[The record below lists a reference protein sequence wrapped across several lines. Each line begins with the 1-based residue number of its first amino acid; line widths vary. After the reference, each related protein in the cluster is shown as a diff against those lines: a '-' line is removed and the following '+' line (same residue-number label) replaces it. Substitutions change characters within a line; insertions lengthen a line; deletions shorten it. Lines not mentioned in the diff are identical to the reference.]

1 MFFFSGL
8 FGDVEQIS
16 HFDSYHPVGSTG
28 EIIFLGAVVEIGEA
42 IVIASFYLEMADFGA
57 QFYTEAGRYTIIEL
71 VFHIHVM
78 LFGGKVGIVFP
89 RTALCCSAFAAAVS
103 AAPVTTQGTGVGKHG
118 DVTVAVTFDSGKI
131 KDIKIVKQQENPVLA
146 AKVFTDLKQ
155 HVIDTNSVQLDAIS
169 GATFSSKGF
178 LDAVADAAKKAGVT
192 LSKADKKAIKKAVK
206 ALPKESSYDVVVIG
220 AGGAGF
226 SAAIEAKNAGANVV
240 LLEKMPAVGGNSLIS
255 GAEMNAAKNWVQPK
269 LGINDDSPELHAED
283 TYKGGDMKGD
293 MNVIKV
299 MTHNALD
306 AAKWCRDYLGVR
318 FEDDNL
324 FFFGG
329 HSRKR
334 ALIPVG
340 HTGTEFI
347 TKFQAKA
354 DELGIPVITNMKAE
368 ELIKDKSGRVVGVK
382 ATMNGA
388 SYTFNAKGGVVL
400 ATGGFGANPEMV
412 KKYNPKID
420 ERFKTTDAPGTT
432 GEALYMAE
440 RAGAQLVNMGYIQTY
455 PICDP
460 ISGVIELIADA
471 RFDGAIMLNQEGK
484 RFVEEL
490 QRRDVL
496 SEAILKQTGGY
507 CWVLWND
514 KIGSISNTVKEH
526 PTEYEAFTKQG
537 IMATCDDL
545 KCVADFTKIPFDSLK
560 GTVNRVSSMTGKGND
575 KDFNHRSGLV
585 DMTQGKYYVIKAV
598 PSVHHTMGGVRINEK
613 AQALT
618 AEGKAIPGLWAA
630 GEVTGVTHG
639 TNRLGGNAYTDI
651 IVFGRIAGKAAAEA
665 AK

>member
-1 MFFFSGL
+1 MHFSRALIAGL
-8 FGDVEQIS
+8 V
-16 HFDSYHPVGSTG
+16 
-28 EIIFLGAVVEIGEA
+28 
-42 IVIASFYLEMADFGA
+42 
-57 QFYTEAGRYTIIEL
+57 
-71 VFHIHVM
+71 
-78 LFGGKVGIVFP
+78 
-89 RTALCCSAFAAAVS
+89 CSVFAAAVS

-131 KDIKIVKQQENPVLA
+131 KDIKIVRQQENPVLA

-192 LSKADKKAIKKAVK
+192 LSKADKKAIKKVVK
-206 ALPKESSYDVVVIG
+206 TLPKESTYDVVVIG

>member
-1 MFFFSGL
+1 MK
-8 FGDVEQIS
+8 
-16 HFDSYHPVGSTG
+16 STM
-28 EIIFLGAVVEIGEA
+28 IKSAVAMVFA
-42 IVIASFYLEMADFGA
+42 
-57 QFYTEAGRYTIIEL
+57 AG
-71 VFHIHVM
+71 
-78 LFGGKVGIVFP
+78 
-89 RTALCCSAFAAAVS
+89 FAAAS
-103 AAPVTTQGTGVGKHG
+103 MAAPVTAEGTGVGKHG
-118 DVTVAVTFDSGKI
+118 DITVAVTFDAGKI
-131 KDIKIVKQQENPVLA
+131 QDIKIVKNAENPILA
-146 AKVFTDLKQ
+146 KKVFTDLKDQ
-155 HVIDTNSVQLDAIS
+155 VVALSSTDVDLIS
-169 GATFSSKGF
+169 GATFSAKGF
-178 LDAVADAAKKAGVT
+178 IDAVNDAAKKAGVT
-192 LSKADKKAIKKAVK
+192 LAKADKKALKKA
-206 ALPKESSYDVVVIG
+206 ARELPKTSNYDVVVIG

-226 SAAIEAKNAGANVV
+226 SAAITARNAGANVV

-255 GAEMNAAKNWVQPK
+255 GAEMNVAKNWVQPK
-269 LGINDDSPELHAED
+269 LGINDDSPELHAQD
-283 TYKGGDMKGD
+283 TFKGGDGKGD
-293 MNVIKV
+293 MKVINV
-299 MTHNALD
+299 MTHEALD

-347 TKFQAKA
+347 AKFQAKA

-368 ELIKDKSGRVVGVK
+368 ELIKNKDGRVVGVK
-382 ATMNGA
+382 ATMDG
-388 SYTFNAKGGVVL
+388 SEYTFNAKGGVVL

-460 ISGVIELIADA
+460 ISGAIELIADA

-496 SEAILKQTGGY
+496 SEAILNQTGRY

-514 KIGSISNTVKEH
+514 KIGSISNTVKAH
-526 PTEYEAFTKQG
+526 ANEYEAFTKQG
-537 IMATCDDL
+537 IMTTCDDL
-545 KCVADFTKIPFDSLK
+545 KCIADFTKIPFDQLRK
-560 GTVNRVSSMTGKGND
+560 TVKRVSDMAGKGND

-585 DMTQGKYYVIKAV
+585 DMQQGKYYVIKAV
-598 PSVHHTMGGVRINEK
+598 PSTHHTMGGVRINEK
-613 AQALT
+613 AEALT
-618 AEGKAIPGLWAA
+618 AEGKVIPGLWAA

-651 IVFGRIAGKAAAEA
+651 IVFGRIAGEAAAKAA
-665 AK
+665 K

>member
-1 MFFFSGL
+1 MKSTMIKSAVAMVFA
-8 FGDVEQIS
+8 
-16 HFDSYHPVGSTG
+16 VG
-28 EIIFLGAVVEIGEA
+28 F
-42 IVIASFYLEMADFGA
+42 
-57 QFYTEAGRYTIIEL
+57 
-71 VFHIHVM
+71 
-78 LFGGKVGIVFP
+78 
-89 RTALCCSAFAAAVS
+89 AAVS
-103 AAPVTTQGTGVGKHG
+103 MAAPVTAEGTGVGKHG
-118 DVTVAVTFDSGKI
+118 DITVAVTFDAGKI
-131 KDIKIVKQQENPVLA
+131 QDIKIVKNAENPILA
-146 AKVFTDLKQ
+146 KKVFTDLKDQ
-155 HVIDTNSVQLDAIS
+155 VVALSSTDVDLIS
-169 GATFSSKGF
+169 GATFSAKGF
-178 LDAVADAAKKAGVT
+178 IDAVNDAAKKAGVT
-192 LSKADKKAIKKAVK
+192 LAKADKKALKKA
-206 ALPKESSYDVVVIG
+206 ARELPKTSNYDVVVIG

-226 SAAIEAKNAGANVV
+226 SAAITARNAGANVV

-255 GAEMNAAKNWVQPK
+255 GAEMNVAKNWVQPK
-269 LGINDDSPELHAED
+269 LGINDDSPELHAQD
-283 TYKGGDMKGD
+283 TFKGGDGKGD
-293 MNVIKV
+293 MKVINV
-299 MTHNALD
+299 MTHEALD

-347 TKFQAKA
+347 AKFQAKA

-368 ELIKDKSGRVVGVK
+368 ELIKDKDGRVVGVK
-382 ATMNGA
+382 ATMDG
-388 SYTFNAKGGVVL
+388 SEYTFNAKGGVVL

-420 ERFKTTDAPGTT
+420 ERFKTTDAPGST

-440 RAGAQLVNMGYIQTY
+440 RAGAELVNMGYIQTY

-460 ISGVIELIADA
+460 LSGAIELIADA

-496 SEAILKQTGGY
+496 SEAILNQTGRY

-514 KIGSISNTVKEH
+514 KIGSISNTVKAH
-526 PTEYEAFTKQG
+526 ANEYEAFTKQG
-537 IMATCDDL
+537 IMTTCDDL
-545 KCVADFTKIPFDSLK
+545 KCIADFTKIPFDQLRK
-560 GTVNRVSSMTGKGND
+560 TVKRVSDMAGKGND

-585 DMTQGKYYVIKAV
+585 DMQQGKYYVIKAV
-598 PSVHHTMGGVRINEK
+598 PSTHHTMGGVRINEK
-613 AQALT
+613 AEALT
-618 AEGKAIPGLWAA
+618 AEGKVIPGLWAA

-651 IVFGRIAGKAAAEA
+651 IVFGRIAGEAAAKAA
-665 AK
+665 K

>member
-1 MFFFSGL
+1 MKSTM
-8 FGDVEQIS
+8 IKS
-16 HFDSYHPVGSTG
+16 AVGMV
-28 EIIFLGAVVEIGEA
+28 FAVG
-42 IVIASFYLEMADFGA
+42 F
-57 QFYTEAGRYTIIEL
+57 
-71 VFHIHVM
+71 
-78 LFGGKVGIVFP
+78 
-89 RTALCCSAFAAAVS
+89 AAVS
-103 AAPVTTQGTGVGKHG
+103 MAAPVTAEGTGVGKHG
-118 DVTVAVTFDSGKI
+118 DITVAVTFDAGKI
-131 KDIKIVKQQENPVLA
+131 QDIKIVKNAENPILA
-146 AKVFTDLKQ
+146 KKVFTDLKDQ
-155 HVIDTNSVQLDAIS
+155 VVALSSTDVDLIS
-169 GATFSSKGF
+169 GATFSAKGF
-178 LDAVADAAKKAGVT
+178 IDAVNDAAKKAGVT
-192 LSKADKKAIKKAVK
+192 LAKADKKALKKA
-206 ALPKESSYDVVVIG
+206 ARELPKTSNYDVVVIG

-226 SAAIEAKNAGANVV
+226 SAAITARNAGANVV

-255 GAEMNAAKNWVQPK
+255 GAEMNVAKNWVQPK
-269 LGINDDSPELHAED
+269 LGINDDSPELHAQD
-283 TYKGGDMKGD
+283 TFKGGDGKGD
-293 MNVIKV
+293 MKVINV
-299 MTHNALD
+299 MTHEALD

-347 TKFQAKA
+347 AKFQAKA

-368 ELIKDKSGRVVGVK
+368 ELIKNKDGRVVGVK
-382 ATMNGA
+382 ATMDG
-388 SYTFNAKGGVVL
+388 SEYTFNAKGGVVL

-420 ERFKTTDAPGTT
+420 ERFKTTDAPGST

-460 ISGVIELIADA
+460 ISGAIELIADA

-496 SEAILKQTGGY
+496 SEAILNQTGRY

-514 KIGSISNTVKEH
+514 KIGSISNTVKAH
-526 PTEYEAFTKQG
+526 ANEYEAFTKQG
-537 IMATCDDL
+537 IMTTCDDL
-545 KCVADFTKIPFDSLK
+545 KCIADFTKIPFDQLRK
-560 GTVNRVSSMTGKGND
+560 TVKRVSDMAGKGND
-575 KDFNHRSGLV
+575 KDFNHRAGLM
-585 DMTQGKYYVIKAV
+585 DMQQGKYYVIKAV
-598 PSVHHTMGGVRINEK
+598 PSTHHTMGGVRINEK
-613 AQALT
+613 AEALT
-618 AEGKAIPGLWAA
+618 AEGKVIPGLWAA

-651 IVFGRIAGKAAAEA
+651 IVFGRIAGEAAAKAA
-665 AK
+665 K

>member
-1 MFFFSGL
+1 MK
-8 FGDVEQIS
+8 
-16 HFDSYHPVGSTG
+16 STM
-28 EIIFLGAVVEIGEA
+28 IKSAVAMVFA
-42 IVIASFYLEMADFGA
+42 
-57 QFYTEAGRYTIIEL
+57 AG
-71 VFHIHVM
+71 
-78 LFGGKVGIVFP
+78 
-89 RTALCCSAFAAAVS
+89 FAAAS
-103 AAPVTTQGTGVGKHG
+103 MAAPVTAEGTGVGKHG
-118 DVTVAVTFDSGKI
+118 DITVAVTFDAGKI
-131 KDIKIVKQQENPVLA
+131 QDIKIVKNAENPILA
-146 AKVFTDLKQ
+146 KKVFTDLKDQ
-155 HVIDTNSVQLDAIS
+155 VVALSSTDVDLIS
-169 GATFSSKGF
+169 GATFSAKGF
-178 LDAVADAAKKAGVT
+178 IDAVNDAAKKAGVT
-192 LSKADKKAIKKAVK
+192 LAKADKKALKKA
-206 ALPKESSYDVVVIG
+206 ARELPKTSNYDVVVIG

-226 SAAIEAKNAGANVV
+226 SAAITARNAGANVV

-269 LGINDDSPELHAED
+269 LGINDDSPELHAQD
-283 TYKGGDMKGD
+283 TFKGGDGKGD
-293 MNVIKV
+293 MKVINV
-299 MTHNALD
+299 MTHQALD

-347 TKFQAKA
+347 AKFQAKA

-368 ELIKDKSGRVVGVK
+368 ELIKDKDGRVVGVK
-382 ATMNGA
+382 ATMDG
-388 SYTFNAKGGVVL
+388 SEYTFNAKGGVVL

-460 ISGVIELIADA
+460 ISGAIELIADA

-496 SEAILKQTGGY
+496 SEAILNQTGQY

-514 KIGSISNTVKEH
+514 NIGKISNTVKAH
-526 PTEYEAFTKQG
+526 ANEYEAFTKQG
-537 IMATCDDL
+537 IMTTCDDL
-545 KCVADFTKIPFDSLK
+545 KCIADFTKIPFDQLQK
-560 GTVNRVSSMTGKGND
+560 TVKRVSDMAGKGND
-575 KDFNHRSGLV
+575 KDFNHRAGLM
-585 DMTQGKYYVIKAV
+585 DMQQGKYYVIKAV
-598 PSVHHTMGGVRINEK
+598 PSTHHTMGGVRINEK
-613 AQALT
+613 AEALT
-618 AEGKAIPGLWAA
+618 AEGKVIPGLWAA

-651 IVFGRIAGKAAAEA
+651 IVFGRIAGEAAAKAA
-665 AK
+665 K

>member
-1 MFFFSGL
+1 MQFQKTL
-8 FGDVEQIS
+8 I
-16 HFDSYHPVGSTG
+16 T
-28 EIIFLGAVVEIGEA
+28 
-42 IVIASFYLEMADFGA
+42 IAAAFAFGA
-57 QFYTEAGRYTIIEL
+57 ASTTL
-71 VFHIHVM
+71 
-78 LFGGKVGIVFP
+78 
-89 RTALCCSAFAAAVS
+89 FAA
-103 AAPVTTQGTGVGKHG
+103 PITTEGVGVGKHG
-118 DVTVAVTFDSGKI
+118 DIRVAVTFDNGKI
-131 KDIKIVKQQENPVLA
+131 QKIDILKNAENPVLA
-146 AKVFTDLKQ
+146 KKVFTDLKDQ
-155 HVIDTNSVQLDAIS
+155 VAAANSVQVDIVS
-169 GATFSSKGF
+169 GATFTSKGM
-178 LDAVADAAKKAGVT
+178 LDAIEDAAKKAGVT
-192 LSKADKKAIKKAVK
+192 LGKADKKALKAAVK
-206 ALPKESSYDVVVIG
+206 DLPKNASYDVVVIG

-240 LLEKMPAVGGNSLIS
+240 LLEKMPQVGGNSLIS
-255 GAEMNAAKNWVQPK
+255 GAEMNVAKNWVQPK
-269 LGINDDSPELHAED
+269 LGITDDSPELHAKD
-283 TYKGGDMKGD
+283 TYLGGDKKGD
-293 MNVIKV
+293 MNVINV
-299 MTHNALD
+299 MTHNAL
-306 AAKWCRDYLGVR
+306 AGAEWCRDYLGIR
-318 FEDDNL
+318 FEPDNL

-368 ELIKDKSGRVVGVK
+368 ELIKDKSGSVVGVK

-388 SYTFNAKGGVVL
+388 EYTFNAKGGVVL
-400 ATGGFGANPEMV
+400 ATGGFGANPAMV

-432 GEALYMAE
+432 GEALYMAQ
-440 RAGAQLVNMGYIQTY
+440 RAGAELVNMQYIQTY

-490 QRRDVL
+490 GRRDVL
-496 SEAILKQTGGY
+496 SEAILDQTGGY

-514 KIGSISNTVKEH
+514 KIGAVSNTVKEH
-526 PTEYEAFTKQG
+526 PTEYDAFTKQG
-537 IMATCDDL
+537 IMTTCPDL
-545 KCVADFTKIPFDSLK
+545 KCIADFTKIPYDSLK
-560 GTVNRVSSMTGKGND
+560 GTVDRVTSMAGKGND
-575 KDFNHRSGLV
+575 KDFHHRAGLV
-585 DMTQGKYYVIKAV
+585 DMSQGQYYVIKAV

-618 AEGKAIPGLWAA
+618 ADGKVIPGLWAA

>member
-1 MFFFSGL
+1 
-8 FGDVEQIS
+8 
-16 HFDSYHPVGSTG
+16 
-28 EIIFLGAVVEIGEA
+28 
-42 IVIASFYLEMADFGA
+42 
-57 QFYTEAGRYTIIEL
+57 
-71 VFHIHVM
+71 M
-78 LFGGKVGIVFP
+78 LF
-89 RTALCCSAFAAAVS
+89 RQTLLAAAVGLMS
-103 AAPVTTQGTGVGKHG
+103 AAAVAAPVTTQGTGVGKHG
-118 DVTVAVTFDSGKI
+118 DMTVAVTFDNGRI
-131 KDIKIVKQQENPVLA
+131 QAIEIVKEAENPVLA
-146 AKVFTDLKQ
+146 KKVYTDLKAA
-155 HVIDTNSVQLDAIS
+155 VITSNSADLDAIS

-178 LDAVADAAKKAGVT
+178 LDAVKDAAKKAGVT
-192 LSKADKKAIKKAVK
+192 LSKADVKAIKKVVKNIPAV
-206 ALPKESSYDVVVIG
+206 SNYDVVVIG

-255 GAEMNAAKNWVQPK
+255 GAEMNAARNWVQPK
-269 LGINDDSPELHAED
+269 LGILDDSAERHAAD
-283 TYKGGDMKGD
+283 TFKGGDKKGD
-293 MNVIKV
+293 MKVINV
-299 MTHNALD
+299 MTANALD

-347 TKFQAKA
+347 AKFQAKA
-354 DELGIPVITNMKAE
+354 DELGIPVITDMKAE
-368 ELIKDKSGRVVGVK
+368 ELIKDKTGRVVGVK
-382 ATMNGA
+382 ATSHGA
-388 SYTFNAKGGVVL
+388 TYTFNAKGGVVL
-400 ATGGFGANPEMV
+400 ATGGFGANKAMV

-432 GEALYMAE
+432 GEALYMAQ

-460 ISGVIELIADA
+460 ISGVIELIADS

-490 QRRDVL
+490 ERRDVL
-496 SEAILKQTGGY
+496 SEAILKQTGNY

-514 KIGSISNTVKEH
+514 NIGKISNTVKEH

-537 IMATCDDL
+537 IMATCPDL
-545 KCVADFTKIPFDSLK
+545 KCIADFTKMPLK
-560 GTVNRVSSMTGKGND
+560 QLESTVKRVSSMAGKGND
-575 KDFNHRSGLV
+575 KDFHHRGGLM
-585 DMTQGKYYVIKAV
+585 DMSEGQYYVIKAV
-598 PSVHHTMGGVRINEK
+598 PSTHHTMGGVRINEK

-618 AEGKAIPGLWAA
+618 AKGQVIPGLWAA

-651 IVFGRIAGKAAAEA
+651 IVFGRIAGEAAAFEA
-665 AK
+665 AARSAK

>member
-1 MFFFSGL
+1 MK
-8 FGDVEQIS
+8 
-16 HFDSYHPVGSTG
+16 STM
-28 EIIFLGAVVEIGEA
+28 IKSAVAMVFA
-42 IVIASFYLEMADFGA
+42 
-57 QFYTEAGRYTIIEL
+57 AG
-71 VFHIHVM
+71 
-78 LFGGKVGIVFP
+78 
-89 RTALCCSAFAAAVS
+89 FAAAS
-103 AAPVTTQGTGVGKHG
+103 MAAPVTAEGTGVGKHG
-118 DVTVAVTFDSGKI
+118 DITVAVTFDAGKI
-131 KDIKIVKQQENPVLA
+131 QDIKIVKNAENPILA
-146 AKVFTDLKQ
+146 KKVFTDLKDQ
-155 HVIDTNSVQLDAIS
+155 VVALSSTDVDLIS
-169 GATFSSKGF
+169 GATFSAKGF
-178 LDAVADAAKKAGVT
+178 IDAVNDAAKKAGVT
-192 LSKADKKAIKKAVK
+192 LAKADKKALKKAARK
-206 ALPKESSYDVVVIG
+206 LPKTSNYDVVVIG

-226 SAAIEAKNAGANVV
+226 SAAITARNAGANVV

-283 TYKGGDMKGD
+283 TFKGGDGKGD
-293 MNVIKV
+293 MKVINV
-299 MTHNALD
+299 MTHQALD

-347 TKFQAKA
+347 AKFQAKA

-368 ELIKDKSGRVVGVK
+368 ELIKNKDGRVVGVK
-382 ATMNGA
+382 ATMDG
-388 SYTFNAKGGVVL
+388 SEYTFNAKGGVVL

-420 ERFKTTDAPGTT
+420 ERFKTTDAPGST

-440 RAGAQLVNMGYIQTY
+440 RAGAELVNMGYIQTY

-460 ISGVIELIADA
+460 ISGAIELIADA

-496 SEAILKQTGGY
+496 SEAILNQTGRY

-514 KIGSISNTVKEH
+514 KIGSISNTVKAH
-526 PTEYEAFTKQG
+526 ANEYEAFTKQG
-537 IMATCDDL
+537 IMTTCDDL
-545 KCVADFTKIPFDSLK
+545 KCIADFTKIPFDQLRK
-560 GTVNRVSSMTGKGND
+560 TVKRVSDMAGKGND
-575 KDFNHRSGLV
+575 KDFNHRAGLM
-585 DMTQGKYYVIKAV
+585 DMQQGKYYVIKAV
-598 PSVHHTMGGVRINEK
+598 PSTHHTMGGVRINEK
-613 AQALT
+613 AEALT
-618 AEGKAIPGLWAA
+618 AEGKVIPGLWAA

-651 IVFGRIAGKAAAEA
+651 IVFGRIAGEAAAKAA
-665 AK
+665 K

>member
-1 MFFFSGL
+1 MHFSRALIAGL
-8 FGDVEQIS
+8 V
-16 HFDSYHPVGSTG
+16 
-28 EIIFLGAVVEIGEA
+28 
-42 IVIASFYLEMADFGA
+42 
-57 QFYTEAGRYTIIEL
+57 
-71 VFHIHVM
+71 
-78 LFGGKVGIVFP
+78 
-89 RTALCCSAFAAAVS
+89 CSVFAAAVS

-545 KCVADFTKIPFDSLK
+545 KCVANFTKIPFDSLK

>member
-1 MFFFSGL
+1 MRKFFFCIVGPSEWDGSAIHK
-8 FGDVEQIS
+8 GVEQIMMKK
-16 HFDSYHPVGSTG
+16 TL
-28 EIIFLGAVVEIGEA
+28 I
-42 IVIASFYLEMADFGA
+42 
-57 QFYTEAGRYTIIEL
+57 
-71 VFHIHVM
+71 
-78 LFGGKVGIVFP
+78 
-89 RTALCCSAFAAAVS
+89 TALIATVFAGGAMAAAVT
-103 AAPVTTQGTGVGKHG
+103 AEGTGVGKHG
-118 DVTVAVTFDSGKI
+118 DVTVAVTFDGGKI
-131 KDIKIVKQQENPVLA
+131 TDIKVVKEQENKVLA
-146 AKVFTDLKQ
+146 RGVYTDLKDQ
-155 HVIDTNSVQLDAIS
+155 VIATNSADLDVIS

-178 LDAVADAAKKAGVT
+178 LDAVKDAAKKAGVT
-192 LSKADKKAIKKAVK
+192 LSKADKKAIKKVAK
-206 ALPKESSYDVVVIG
+206 DLPKNSSYDVVVVG

-293 MNVIKV
+293 MKVINV

-306 AAKWCRDYLGVR
+306 AALWCRDYLGVR

-329 HSRKR
+329 HRRKR

-354 DELGIPVITNMKAE
+354 DELGIPVITNMKMTD
-368 ELIKDKSGRVVGVK
+368 LILDKDGRVSGVK

-388 SYTFNAKGGVVL
+388 EYTFNAKGGVVL
-400 ATGGFGANPEMV
+400 ATGGFGANKEMV

-420 ERFKTTDAPGTT
+420 ERFMTTDAPGTT
-432 GEALYMAE
+432 GEALYIAE
-440 RAGAQLVNMGYIQTY
+440 KAGAELVNMGYIQTY

-460 ISGVIELIADA
+460 ISGVIELIADS

-490 QRRDVL
+490 DRRDVL

-514 KIGSISNTVKEH
+514 NIGKISNTVGTH
-526 PTEYEAFTKQG
+526 TTEYDAFTKQG

-545 KCVADFTKIPFDSLK
+545 KCIADFTKIPFDQLK
-560 GTVNRVSSMTGKGND
+560 KTVDRVTSMAGKGND
-575 KDFNHRSGLV
+575 KDFHHRGGLM
-585 DMTQGKYYVIKAV
+585 DMSQGKYYVIKAV
-598 PSVHHTMGGVRINEK
+598 PSTHHTMGGIRINEK

-618 AEGKAIPGLWAA
+618 KEGKVIPGLWAA

>member
-1 MFFFSGL
+1 MQFSRALIAGL
-8 FGDVEQIS
+8 V
-16 HFDSYHPVGSTG
+16 
-28 EIIFLGAVVEIGEA
+28 
-42 IVIASFYLEMADFGA
+42 
-57 QFYTEAGRYTIIEL
+57 
-71 VFHIHVM
+71 
-78 LFGGKVGIVFP
+78 
-89 RTALCCSAFAAAVS
+89 CSAFAAAVS

-293 MNVIKV
+293 MNVINV

>member
-1 MFFFSGL
+1 MKSTMIKSAVAMVFA
-8 FGDVEQIS
+8 
-16 HFDSYHPVGSTG
+16 VG
-28 EIIFLGAVVEIGEA
+28 
-42 IVIASFYLEMADFGA
+42 
-57 QFYTEAGRYTIIEL
+57 
-71 VFHIHVM
+71 
-78 LFGGKVGIVFP
+78 
-89 RTALCCSAFAAAVS
+89 FAAAS
-103 AAPVTTQGTGVGKHG
+103 MAAPVTAEGTGVGKHG
-118 DVTVAVTFDSGKI
+118 DITVAVTFDAGKI
-131 KDIKIVKQQENPVLA
+131 QDIKIVKNAENPILA
-146 AKVFTDLKQ
+146 KKVFTDLKDQ
-155 HVIDTNSVQLDAIS
+155 VVALSSTDVDLIS
-169 GATFSSKGF
+169 GATFSAKGF
-178 LDAVADAAKKAGVT
+178 IDAVNDAAKKAGVT
-192 LSKADKKAIKKAVK
+192 LAKADKKALKKA
-206 ALPKESSYDVVVIG
+206 ARELPKTSNYDVVVIG

-226 SAAIEAKNAGANVV
+226 SAAITAKNAGANVV

-255 GAEMNAAKNWVQPK
+255 GAEMNVAKNWVQPK
-269 LGINDDSPELHAED
+269 LGINDDSPELHAQD
-283 TYKGGDMKGD
+283 TFKGGDGKGD
-293 MNVIKV
+293 MKVINV
-299 MTHNALD
+299 MTHQALD

-347 TKFQAKA
+347 AKFQAKA

-368 ELIKDKSGRVVGVK
+368 ELIKDKDGRVVGVK
-382 ATMNGA
+382 ATMDG
-388 SYTFNAKGGVVL
+388 SEYTFNAKGGVVL

-460 ISGVIELIADA
+460 ISGAIELIADA

-496 SEAILKQTGGY
+496 SEAILNQTGRY

-514 KIGSISNTVKEH
+514 KIGSISNTVKAH
-526 PTEYEAFTKQG
+526 ANEYEAFTKQG
-537 IMATCDDL
+537 IMTTCDDL
-545 KCVADFTKIPFDSLK
+545 KCIADFTKIPFDQLQK
-560 GTVNRVSSMTGKGND
+560 TVKRVSDMAGKGND
-575 KDFNHRSGLV
+575 KDFNHRAGLM
-585 DMTQGKYYVIKAV
+585 DMQQGKYYVIKAV
-598 PSVHHTMGGVRINEK
+598 PSTHHTMGGVRINEK
-613 AQALT
+613 AEALT
-618 AEGKAIPGLWAA
+618 AEGKVIPGLWAA

-651 IVFGRIAGKAAAEA
+651 IVFGRIAGEAAAKAA
-665 AK
+665 K

>member
-1 MFFFSGL
+1 MRKSVL
-8 FGDVEQIS
+8 A
-16 HFDSYHPVGSTG
+16 
-28 EIIFLGAVVEIGEA
+28 AVLSA
-42 IVIASFYLEMADFGA
+42 
-57 QFYTEAGRYTIIEL
+57 
-71 VFHIHVM
+71 
-78 LFGGKVGIVFP
+78 
-89 RTALCCSAFAAAVS
+89 ALCTTVM
-103 AAPVTTQGTGVGKHG
+103 AAPITTEGTGVGKHG
-118 DVTVAVTFDSGKI
+118 DMTVAVTFDNGKI
-131 KDIKIVKQQENPVLA
+131 QDIKVLKQKENPMLA
-146 AKVFTDLKQ
+146 KKVFTELKDNI
-155 HVIDTNSVQLDAIS
+155 VATNSIELDSIS
-169 GATFSSKGF
+169 GATFSSKGLF
-178 LDAVADAAKKAGVT
+178 EAVADAAKKAGVK
-192 LSKADKKAIKKAVK
+192 LGKADKKAIKKVERH
-206 ALPKESSYDVVVIG
+206 LPATSTYDVVVIG

-226 SAAIEAKNAGANVV
+226 SAAIEAKNAGASVV

-255 GAEMNAAKNWVQPK
+255 GGEMNVARNWVQPK
-269 LGINDDSPELHAED
+269 LGITDDSAELHAKD
-283 TYKGGDMKGD
+283 TFKGGDGKGD
-293 MNVIKV
+293 MKVIEV
-299 MTHNALD
+299 MTGNALD
-306 AAKWCRDYLGVR
+306 AAKWCRDEIGVN
-318 FEDDNL
+318 FLDDNL

-347 TKFQAKA
+347 TKFSAKA
-354 DELGIPVITNMKAE
+354 DELGIPVITGMKAE
-368 ELIKDKSGRVVGVK
+368 ELISDKSGRIVGVK
-382 ATMNGA
+382 ATMDGK

-400 ATGGFGANPEMV
+400 ATGGFGANAQMV

-420 ERFKTTDAPGTT
+420 ERYKTTDAPGTT
-432 GEALYMAE
+432 GEALYMAQK
-440 RAGAQLVNMGYIQTY
+440 AGAELVNMGYIQTY

-471 RFDGAIMLNQEGK
+471 RFDGAIMLNQKGD

-496 SEAILKQTGGY
+496 SNAILNQPGSY

-514 KIGSISNTVKEH
+514 KIGNISKTVQAH
-526 PTEYEAFTKQG
+526 PNEYEAFTKQG

-545 KCVADFTKIPFDSLK
+545 KCIADFTKMPIAELEK
-560 GTVNRVSSMTGKGND
+560 TVKRVSDMAGKGND

-598 PSVHHTMGGVRINEK
+598 PSTHHTMGGVRINTK
-613 AQALT
+613 AQAMT
-618 AEGKAIPGLWAA
+618 ADGKVIPGLWAA

>member
-1 MFFFSGL
+1 MK
-8 FGDVEQIS
+8 
-16 HFDSYHPVGSTG
+16 STM
-28 EIIFLGAVVEIGEA
+28 IKSAVAMVFA
-42 IVIASFYLEMADFGA
+42 
-57 QFYTEAGRYTIIEL
+57 AG
-71 VFHIHVM
+71 
-78 LFGGKVGIVFP
+78 
-89 RTALCCSAFAAAVS
+89 FAAAS
-103 AAPVTTQGTGVGKHG
+103 MAAPVTAEGTGVGKHG
-118 DVTVAVTFDSGKI
+118 DITVAVTFDAGKI
-131 KDIKIVKQQENPVLA
+131 QDIKIVKNAENPILA
-146 AKVFTDLKQ
+146 KKVFTDLKDQ
-155 HVIDTNSVQLDAIS
+155 VVALSSTDVDLIS
-169 GATFSSKGF
+169 GATFSAKGF
-178 LDAVADAAKKAGVT
+178 IDAVNDAAKKAGVT
-192 LSKADKKAIKKAVK
+192 LAKADKKALKKA
-206 ALPKESSYDVVVIG
+206 ARELPKTSNYDVVVIG

-226 SAAIEAKNAGANVV
+226 SAAITAKNAGANVV

-255 GAEMNAAKNWVQPK
+255 GAEMNVAKNWVQPK
-269 LGINDDSPELHAED
+269 LGINDDSPELHAQD
-283 TYKGGDMKGD
+283 TFKGGDGKGD
-293 MNVIKV
+293 MKVINV
-299 MTHNALD
+299 MTHEALD

-347 TKFQAKA
+347 AKFQAKA

-368 ELIKDKSGRVVGVK
+368 ELIKNKDGRVVGVK
-382 ATMNGA
+382 ATMDG
-388 SYTFNAKGGVVL
+388 SEYTFNAKGGVVL

-420 ERFKTTDAPGTT
+420 ERFKTTDAPGST

-440 RAGAQLVNMGYIQTY
+440 RAGAELVNMGYIQTY

-460 ISGVIELIADA
+460 LSGAIELIADA

-496 SEAILKQTGGY
+496 SEAILNQTGQY

-514 KIGSISNTVKEH
+514 NIGKISNTVKAH
-526 PTEYEAFTKQG
+526 ANEYEAFTKQG
-537 IMATCDDL
+537 IMTTCDDL
-545 KCVADFTKIPFDSLK
+545 KCIADFTKIPFDQLRK
-560 GTVNRVSSMTGKGND
+560 TVKRVSDMAGKGND
-575 KDFNHRSGLV
+575 KDFNHRAGLM
-585 DMTQGKYYVIKAV
+585 DMQQGKYYVIKAV
-598 PSVHHTMGGVRINEK
+598 PSTHHTMGGVRINEK
-613 AQALT
+613 AEALT
-618 AEGKAIPGLWAA
+618 AEGKVIPGLWAA

-651 IVFGRIAGKAAAEA
+651 IVFGRIAGEAAAKAA
-665 AK
+665 K

>member
-1 MFFFSGL
+1 MK
-8 FGDVEQIS
+8 
-16 HFDSYHPVGSTG
+16 STM
-28 EIIFLGAVVEIGEA
+28 IKSAVAMVFA
-42 IVIASFYLEMADFGA
+42 
-57 QFYTEAGRYTIIEL
+57 AG
-71 VFHIHVM
+71 
-78 LFGGKVGIVFP
+78 
-89 RTALCCSAFAAAVS
+89 FAAAS
-103 AAPVTTQGTGVGKHG
+103 MAAPVTAQGTGVGKHG
-118 DVTVAVTFDSGKI
+118 DITVAVTFDAGKI
-131 KDIKIVKQQENPVLA
+131 QDIKIVKNAENPILA
-146 AKVFTDLKQ
+146 KKVFTDLKDQ
-155 HVIDTNSVQLDAIS
+155 VVALSSTDVDLVS
-169 GATFSSKGF
+169 GATFSAKGF
-178 LDAVADAAKKAGVT
+178 IDAVNDAAKKAGVT
-192 LSKADKKAIKKAVK
+192 LAKADKKALKKA
-206 ALPKESSYDVVVIG
+206 ARELPKTSNYDVVVIG

-226 SAAIEAKNAGANVV
+226 SAAITARNAGANVV

-255 GAEMNAAKNWVQPK
+255 GAEMNVARNWVQPK
-269 LGINDDSPELHAED
+269 LGINDDSPELHAQD
-283 TYKGGDMKGD
+283 TFKGGDGKGD
-293 MNVIKV
+293 MKVINV
-299 MTHNALD
+299 MTHEALD

-347 TKFQAKA
+347 AKFQAKA

-368 ELIKDKSGRVVGVK
+368 ELIKNKDGRVVGVK
-382 ATMNGA
+382 ATMDG
-388 SYTFNAKGGVVL
+388 SEYTFNAKGGVVL

-420 ERFKTTDAPGTT
+420 ERFKTTDAPGST

-460 ISGVIELIADA
+460 ISGAIELIADA

-496 SEAILKQTGGY
+496 SEAILNQTGRY

-514 KIGSISNTVKEH
+514 KIGSISNTVKAH
-526 PTEYEAFTKQG
+526 ANEYEAFTKQG
-537 IMATCDDL
+537 VMATCDDL
-545 KCVADFTKIPFDSLK
+545 KCIADFTKIPFDQLQK
-560 GTVNRVSSMTGKGND
+560 TVKRVSDMAGKGND
-575 KDFNHRSGLV
+575 KDFNHRAGLM
-585 DMTQGKYYVIKAV
+585 DMQQGKYYVIKAV
-598 PSVHHTMGGVRINEK
+598 PSTHHTMGGVRINEK
-613 AQALT
+613 AEALT

-651 IVFGRIAGKAAAEA
+651 IVFGRIAGEAAAKAA
-665 AK
+665 K

>member
-1 MFFFSGL
+1 
-8 FGDVEQIS
+8 
-16 HFDSYHPVGSTG
+16 
-28 EIIFLGAVVEIGEA
+28 
-42 IVIASFYLEMADFGA
+42 
-57 QFYTEAGRYTIIEL
+57 
-71 VFHIHVM
+71 M
-78 LFGGKVGIVFP
+78 LF
-89 RTALCCSAFAAAVS
+89 RQTLLAAAVGLMS
-103 AAPVTTQGTGVGKHG
+103 AAAVAAPVTTQGTGVGKHG
-118 DVTVAVTFDSGKI
+118 DMTVAVTFDNGRI
-131 KDIKIVKQQENPVLA
+131 QAIEIVKEAENPVLA
-146 AKVFTDLKQ
+146 KKVCTDLKAA
-155 HVIDTNSVQLDAIS
+155 VIASNSADLDAIS

-178 LDAVADAAKKAGVT
+178 LDAVKDAAKKAGVT
-192 LSKADKKAIKKAVK
+192 LSKADAKAIKKVVKNIPAV
-206 ALPKESSYDVVVIG
+206 SNYDVVVIG

-255 GAEMNAAKNWVQPK
+255 GAEMNAARNWVQPK
-269 LGINDDSPELHAED
+269 LGILDDSAERHAAD
-283 TYKGGDMKGD
+283 TFKGGDKKGD
-293 MNVIKV
+293 MKVINV
-299 MTHNALD
+299 MTANALD

-347 TKFQAKA
+347 AKFQAKA
-354 DELGIPVITNMKAE
+354 DELGIPVITDMKAE
-368 ELIKDKSGRVVGVK
+368 ELIKDKTGRVVGVK
-382 ATMNGA
+382 ATSHGA
-388 SYTFNAKGGVVL
+388 TYTFNAKGGVVL
-400 ATGGFGANPEMV
+400 ATGGFGANKAMV

-432 GEALYMAE
+432 GEALYMAK

-460 ISGVIELIADA
+460 ISGVIELIADS

-490 QRRDVL
+490 ERRDVL
-496 SEAILKQTGGY
+496 SEAILKQTGNY

-514 KIGSISNTVKEH
+514 NIGKISNTVKEH

-537 IMATCDDL
+537 IMATCPDL
-545 KCVADFTKIPFDSLK
+545 KCIADFTKMPLK
-560 GTVNRVSSMTGKGND
+560 QLESTVKRVSSMAGKGND
-575 KDFNHRSGLV
+575 KDFHHRGGLM
-585 DMTQGKYYVIKAV
+585 DMSEGQYYVIKAV
-598 PSVHHTMGGVRINEK
+598 PSTHHTMGGVRINEK

-618 AEGKAIPGLWAA
+618 AKGQVIPGLWAA

-651 IVFGRIAGKAAAEA
+651 IVFGRIAGEAAAFEA
-665 AK
+665 AARSAK

>member
-1 MFFFSGL
+1 MKSTMIKSVVAMVFA
-8 FGDVEQIS
+8 
-16 HFDSYHPVGSTG
+16 VG
-28 EIIFLGAVVEIGEA
+28 
-42 IVIASFYLEMADFGA
+42 
-57 QFYTEAGRYTIIEL
+57 
-71 VFHIHVM
+71 
-78 LFGGKVGIVFP
+78 
-89 RTALCCSAFAAAVS
+89 FAAAS
-103 AAPVTTQGTGVGKHG
+103 MAAPVTAEGTGVGKHG
-118 DVTVAVTFDSGKI
+118 DITVAVTFDAGKI
-131 KDIKIVKQQENPVLA
+131 QDIKIVKNAENPILA
-146 AKVFTDLKQ
+146 KKVFTDLKDQ
-155 HVIDTNSVQLDAIS
+155 VVALSSTDVDLIS
-169 GATFSSKGF
+169 GATFSAKGF
-178 LDAVADAAKKAGVT
+178 IDAVNDAAKKAGVT
-192 LSKADKKAIKKAVK
+192 LAKTDKKALKKA
-206 ALPKESSYDVVVIG
+206 ARELPKTSNYDVVVIG

-226 SAAIEAKNAGANVV
+226 SAAITARNAGANVV

-255 GAEMNAAKNWVQPK
+255 GAEMNVAKNWVQPK
-269 LGINDDSPELHAED
+269 LGINDDSPELHAQD
-283 TYKGGDMKGD
+283 TFKGGDGKGD
-293 MNVIKV
+293 MKVINV
-299 MTHNALD
+299 MTHQALD

-347 TKFQAKA
+347 AKFQAKA

-368 ELIKDKSGRVVGVK
+368 ELIKNKDGRVVGVK
-382 ATMNGA
+382 ATMDG
-388 SYTFNAKGGVVL
+388 SEYTFNAKGGVVL

-420 ERFKTTDAPGTT
+420 ERFKTTDAPGST

-440 RAGAQLVNMGYIQTY
+440 RAGAELVNMGYIQTY

-460 ISGVIELIADA
+460 LSGAIELIADA

-496 SEAILKQTGGY
+496 SEAILNQTGQY

-514 KIGSISNTVKEH
+514 NIGKISNTVKAH
-526 PTEYEAFTKQG
+526 ANEYEAFTKQG
-537 IMATCDDL
+537 IMTTCDDL
-545 KCVADFTKIPFDSLK
+545 KCIADFTKIPFDQLQK
-560 GTVNRVSSMTGKGND
+560 TVKRVSDMAGKGND
-575 KDFNHRSGLV
+575 KDFNHRAGLM
-585 DMTQGKYYVIKAV
+585 DMQQGKYYVIKAV
-598 PSVHHTMGGVRINEK
+598 PSTHHTMGGVRINEK
-613 AQALT
+613 AEALT
-618 AEGKAIPGLWAA
+618 AEGKVIPGLWAA

-651 IVFGRIAGKAAAEA
+651 IVFGRIAGEAAAKAA
-665 AK
+665 K

>member
-1 MFFFSGL
+1 MK
-8 FGDVEQIS
+8 
-16 HFDSYHPVGSTG
+16 STM
-28 EIIFLGAVVEIGEA
+28 IKSAVAMVFA
-42 IVIASFYLEMADFGA
+42 
-57 QFYTEAGRYTIIEL
+57 AG
-71 VFHIHVM
+71 
-78 LFGGKVGIVFP
+78 
-89 RTALCCSAFAAAVS
+89 FAAAS
-103 AAPVTTQGTGVGKHG
+103 MAAPVTAEGTGVGKHG
-118 DVTVAVTFDSGKI
+118 DITVAVTFDAGKI
-131 KDIKIVKQQENPVLA
+131 QDIKIVKNAENPILA
-146 AKVFTDLKQ
+146 KKVFTDLKDQ
-155 HVIDTNSVQLDAIS
+155 VVALSSTDVDLVS
-169 GATFSSKGF
+169 GATFSAKGF
-178 LDAVADAAKKAGVT
+178 IDAVNDAAKKAGVT
-192 LSKADKKAIKKAVK
+192 LAKADKKALKKA
-206 ALPKESSYDVVVIG
+206 ARELPKTSNYDVVVIG

-226 SAAIEAKNAGANVV
+226 SAAITARNAGANVV

-283 TYKGGDMKGD
+283 TFKGGDGKGD
-293 MNVIKV
+293 MKVINV
-299 MTHNALD
+299 MTHQALD

-347 TKFQAKA
+347 AKFQAKA

-368 ELIKDKSGRVVGVK
+368 ELIKDKDGRVVGVK
-382 ATMNGA
+382 ATMDG
-388 SYTFNAKGGVVL
+388 SEYTFNAKGGVVL

-460 ISGVIELIADA
+460 ISGAIELIADA

-496 SEAILKQTGGY
+496 SEAILNQTGRY

-514 KIGSISNTVKEH
+514 KIGSISNTVKAH
-526 PTEYEAFTKQG
+526 ANEYEAFTKQG
-537 IMATCDDL
+537 IMTTCDDL
-545 KCVADFTKIPFDSLK
+545 KCIADFTKIPFDQLRK
-560 GTVNRVSSMTGKGND
+560 TVKRVSDMAGKGND
-575 KDFNHRSGLV
+575 KDFNHRAGLM
-585 DMTQGKYYVIKAV
+585 DMQQGKYYVIKAV
-598 PSVHHTMGGVRINEK
+598 PSTHHTMGGVRINEK
-613 AQALT
+613 AEALT
-618 AEGKAIPGLWAA
+618 AEGKVIPGLWAA

-651 IVFGRIAGKAAAEA
+651 IVFGRIAGEAAAKAA
-665 AK
+665 K

>member
-1 MFFFSGL
+1 MHFSRALIAGL
-8 FGDVEQIS
+8 V
-16 HFDSYHPVGSTG
+16 
-28 EIIFLGAVVEIGEA
+28 
-42 IVIASFYLEMADFGA
+42 
-57 QFYTEAGRYTIIEL
+57 
-71 VFHIHVM
+71 
-78 LFGGKVGIVFP
+78 
-89 RTALCCSAFAAAVS
+89 CSAFAAAVS

-651 IVFGRIAGKAAAEA
+651 IVFGRTAGKAAAEA

>member
-1 MFFFSGL
+1 MK
-8 FGDVEQIS
+8 
-16 HFDSYHPVGSTG
+16 STM
-28 EIIFLGAVVEIGEA
+28 IKSAVAMVFA
-42 IVIASFYLEMADFGA
+42 
-57 QFYTEAGRYTIIEL
+57 AG
-71 VFHIHVM
+71 
-78 LFGGKVGIVFP
+78 
-89 RTALCCSAFAAAVS
+89 FAAAS
-103 AAPVTTQGTGVGKHG
+103 MAAPVTAEGTGVGKHG
-118 DVTVAVTFDSGKI
+118 DITVAVTFDAGKI
-131 KDIKIVKQQENPVLA
+131 QDIKIVKNAENPILA
-146 AKVFTDLKQ
+146 KKVFTDLKDQ
-155 HVIDTNSVQLDAIS
+155 VVAFSSTDVDLVS
-169 GATFSSKGF
+169 GATFSAKGF
-178 LDAVADAAKKAGVT
+178 IDAVNDAAKKAGVT
-192 LSKADKKAIKKAVK
+192 LAKADKKALKKA
-206 ALPKESSYDVVVIG
+206 ARELPKTSNYDVVVIG

-226 SAAIEAKNAGANVV
+226 SAAITARNAGANVV

-255 GAEMNAAKNWVQPK
+255 GAEMNVARNWVQPK
-269 LGINDDSPELHAED
+269 LGINDDSPELHAQD
-283 TYKGGDMKGD
+283 TFKGGDGKGD
-293 MNVIKV
+293 MKVINV
-299 MTHNALD
+299 MTHEALD

-347 TKFQAKA
+347 AKFQAKA

-368 ELIKDKSGRVVGVK
+368 ELIKNKDGRVVGVK
-382 ATMNGA
+382 ATMDG
-388 SYTFNAKGGVVL
+388 SEYTFNAKGGVVL

-420 ERFKTTDAPGTT
+420 ERFKTTDAPGST

-440 RAGAQLVNMGYIQTY
+440 RAGAELVNMGYIQTY

-460 ISGVIELIADA
+460 LSGAIELIADA

-496 SEAILKQTGGY
+496 SEAILNQTGQY

-514 KIGSISNTVKEH
+514 NIGKISNTVKAH
-526 PTEYEAFTKQG
+526 ANEYEAFTKQG
-537 IMATCDDL
+537 IMTTCDDL
-545 KCVADFTKIPFDSLK
+545 KCIADFTKIPFDQLQK
-560 GTVNRVSSMTGKGND
+560 TVKRVSDMAGKGND
-575 KDFNHRSGLV
+575 KDFNHRAGLM
-585 DMTQGKYYVIKAV
+585 DMQQGKYYVIKAV
-598 PSVHHTMGGVRINEK
+598 PSTHHTMGGVRINEK
-613 AQALT
+613 AEALT
-618 AEGKAIPGLWAA
+618 AEGKVIPGLWAA

-651 IVFGRIAGKAAAEA
+651 IVFGRIAGEAAAKAA
-665 AK
+665 K

>member
-1 MFFFSGL
+1 MKSTMIKSAVAMVFA
-8 FGDVEQIS
+8 
-16 HFDSYHPVGSTG
+16 VG
-28 EIIFLGAVVEIGEA
+28 
-42 IVIASFYLEMADFGA
+42 
-57 QFYTEAGRYTIIEL
+57 
-71 VFHIHVM
+71 
-78 LFGGKVGIVFP
+78 
-89 RTALCCSAFAAAVS
+89 FAAAS
-103 AAPVTTQGTGVGKHG
+103 MAAPVTAEGTGVGKHG
-118 DVTVAVTFDSGKI
+118 DITVAVTFDAGKI
-131 KDIKIVKQQENPVLA
+131 QDIKIVKNAENPILA
-146 AKVFTDLKQ
+146 KKVFTDLKDQ
-155 HVIDTNSVQLDAIS
+155 VVALSSTDVDLIS
-169 GATFSSKGF
+169 GATFSAKGF
-178 LDAVADAAKKAGVT
+178 IDAVNDAAKKAGVT
-192 LSKADKKAIKKAVK
+192 LAKADKKALKKAARK
-206 ALPKESSYDVVVIG
+206 LPKTSNYDVVVIG

-226 SAAIEAKNAGANVV
+226 SAAITARNAGANVV

-255 GAEMNAAKNWVQPK
+255 GAEMNVAKNWVQPK

-283 TYKGGDMKGD
+283 TFKGGDGKGD
-293 MNVIKV
+293 MKVINV
-299 MTHNALD
+299 MTHEALD

-347 TKFQAKA
+347 AKFQAKA

-368 ELIKDKSGRVVGVK
+368 ELIKDKDGRVVGVK
-382 ATMNGA
+382 ATMDG
-388 SYTFNAKGGVVL
+388 SEYTFNAKGGVVL

-440 RAGAQLVNMGYIQTY
+440 RAGAELVNMGYIQTY

-460 ISGVIELIADA
+460 ISGAIELIADA

-496 SEAILKQTGGY
+496 SEAILNQTGRY

-514 KIGSISNTVKEH
+514 NIGKISNTVKAH
-526 PTEYEAFTKQG
+526 ANEYEAFTKQG
-537 IMATCDDL
+537 IMTTCDDL
-545 KCVADFTKIPFDSLK
+545 KCIADFTKIPFDQLQK
-560 GTVNRVSSMTGKGND
+560 TVKRVSDMAGKGND

-585 DMTQGKYYVIKAV
+585 DMQQGKYYVIKAV
-598 PSVHHTMGGVRINEK
+598 PSTHHTMGGVRINEK
-613 AQALT
+613 AEALT
-618 AEGKAIPGLWAA
+618 AEGKVIPGLWAA

-651 IVFGRIAGKAAAEA
+651 IVFGRIAGEAAAKAA
-665 AK
+665 K

>member
-1 MFFFSGL
+1 MHFSRALIAGL
-8 FGDVEQIS
+8 V
-16 HFDSYHPVGSTG
+16 
-28 EIIFLGAVVEIGEA
+28 
-42 IVIASFYLEMADFGA
+42 
-57 QFYTEAGRYTIIEL
+57 
-71 VFHIHVM
+71 
-78 LFGGKVGIVFP
+78 
-89 RTALCCSAFAAAVS
+89 CSAFAAAVS

-192 LSKADKKAIKKAVK
+192 LSKADKKAIKKVVK
-206 ALPKESSYDVVVIG
+206 TLPKESSYDVVVIG

-354 DELGIPVITNMKAE
+354 DELGIPIITNMKAE

>member
-1 MFFFSGL
+1 MKSTMIKSAVAMVFA
-8 FGDVEQIS
+8 
-16 HFDSYHPVGSTG
+16 VG
-28 EIIFLGAVVEIGEA
+28 
-42 IVIASFYLEMADFGA
+42 
-57 QFYTEAGRYTIIEL
+57 
-71 VFHIHVM
+71 
-78 LFGGKVGIVFP
+78 
-89 RTALCCSAFAAAVS
+89 FAAAS
-103 AAPVTTQGTGVGKHG
+103 MAAPVTAEGTGVGKHG
-118 DVTVAVTFDSGKI
+118 DITVAVTFDAGKI
-131 KDIKIVKQQENPVLA
+131 QDIKIVKNAENPILA
-146 AKVFTDLKQ
+146 KKVFTDLKDQ
-155 HVIDTNSVQLDAIS
+155 VVALSSTDVDLVS
-169 GATFSSKGF
+169 GATFSAKGF
-178 LDAVADAAKKAGVT
+178 IDAVNDAAKKAGVT
-192 LSKADKKAIKKAVK
+192 LAKADKKALKKA
-206 ALPKESSYDVVVIG
+206 ARELPKTSNYDVVVIG

-226 SAAIEAKNAGANVV
+226 SAAITAKNAGANVV

-255 GAEMNAAKNWVQPK
+255 GAEMNVARNWVQPK
-269 LGINDDSPELHAED
+269 LGINDDSPELHAQD
-283 TYKGGDMKGD
+283 TFKGGDGKGD
-293 MNVIKV
+293 MKVINV
-299 MTHNALD
+299 MTHEALD

-347 TKFQAKA
+347 AKFQAKA

-368 ELIKDKSGRVVGVK
+368 ELIKDKDGRVVGVK
-382 ATMNGA
+382 ATMDG
-388 SYTFNAKGGVVL
+388 SEYTFNAKGGVVL

-420 ERFKTTDAPGTT
+420 ERFKTTDAPGST

-440 RAGAQLVNMGYIQTY
+440 RAGAELVNMGYIQTY

-460 ISGVIELIADA
+460 LSGAIELIADA

-496 SEAILKQTGGY
+496 SEAILNQTGRY

-514 KIGSISNTVKEH
+514 KIGSISNTVKAH
-526 PTEYEAFTKQG
+526 ANEYEAFTKQG
-537 IMATCDDL
+537 IMTTCDDL
-545 KCVADFTKIPFDSLK
+545 KCIADFTKIPFDQLQK
-560 GTVNRVSSMTGKGND
+560 TVKRVSDMAGKGND
-575 KDFNHRSGLV
+575 KDFNHRAGLM
-585 DMTQGKYYVIKAV
+585 DMQQGKYYVIKAV
-598 PSVHHTMGGVRINEK
+598 PSTHHTMGGVRINEK
-613 AQALT
+613 AEALT
-618 AEGKAIPGLWAA
+618 AEGKVIPGLWAA

-651 IVFGRIAGKAAAEA
+651 IVFGRIAGAEA

>member
-1 MFFFSGL
+1 MK
-8 FGDVEQIS
+8 
-16 HFDSYHPVGSTG
+16 STM
-28 EIIFLGAVVEIGEA
+28 IKSAVAMVFA
-42 IVIASFYLEMADFGA
+42 
-57 QFYTEAGRYTIIEL
+57 AG
-71 VFHIHVM
+71 
-78 LFGGKVGIVFP
+78 
-89 RTALCCSAFAAAVS
+89 FAAAS
-103 AAPVTTQGTGVGKHG
+103 MAAPVTAEGTGVGKHG
-118 DVTVAVTFDSGKI
+118 DITVAVTFDAGKI
-131 KDIKIVKQQENPVLA
+131 QDIKIVKNAENPILA
-146 AKVFTDLKQ
+146 KKVFTDLKDQ
-155 HVIDTNSVQLDAIS
+155 VVALSSTDVDLIS
-169 GATFSSKGF
+169 GATFSAKGF
-178 LDAVADAAKKAGVT
+178 IDAVNDAAKKAGVT
-192 LSKADKKAIKKAVK
+192 LAKADKKALKKA
-206 ALPKESSYDVVVIG
+206 ARELPKTSNYDVVVIG

-226 SAAIEAKNAGANVV
+226 SAAITARNAGANVV

-255 GAEMNAAKNWVQPK
+255 GAEMNVAKNWVQPK
-269 LGINDDSPELHAED
+269 LGINDDSPELHAQD
-283 TYKGGDMKGD
+283 TFKGGDGKGD
-293 MNVIKV
+293 MKVINV
-299 MTHNALD
+299 MTHQALD

-347 TKFQAKA
+347 AKFQAKA

-368 ELIKDKSGRVVGVK
+368 ELIKDKDGRVVGVK
-382 ATMNGA
+382 ATMDG
-388 SYTFNAKGGVVL
+388 SEYTFNAKGGVVL

-460 ISGVIELIADA
+460 ISGAIELIADA

-496 SEAILKQTGGY
+496 SEAILNQTGQY

-514 KIGSISNTVKEH
+514 NIGKISNTVKAH
-526 PTEYEAFTKQG
+526 ANEYEAFTKQG
-537 IMATCDDL
+537 IMTTCDDL
-545 KCVADFTKIPFDSLK
+545 KCIADFTKIPFDQLQK
-560 GTVNRVSSMTGKGND
+560 TVKRVSDMAGKGND
-575 KDFNHRSGLV
+575 KDFNHRAGLM
-585 DMTQGKYYVIKAV
+585 DMQQGKYYVIKAV
-598 PSVHHTMGGVRINEK
+598 PSTHHTMGGVRINEK
-613 AQALT
+613 AEALT
-618 AEGKAIPGLWAA
+618 AEGKVIPGLWAA

-651 IVFGRIAGKAAAEA
+651 IVFGRIAGEAAAKAA
-665 AK
+665 K

>member
-1 MFFFSGL
+1 
-8 FGDVEQIS
+8 
-16 HFDSYHPVGSTG
+16 
-28 EIIFLGAVVEIGEA
+28 
-42 IVIASFYLEMADFGA
+42 
-57 QFYTEAGRYTIIEL
+57 
-71 VFHIHVM
+71 M
-78 LFGGKVGIVFP
+78 LF
-89 RTALCCSAFAAAVS
+89 RQTLLAAAVGLMS
-103 AAPVTTQGTGVGKHG
+103 AAAVAAPVTTQGTGVGKHG
-118 DVTVAVTFDSGKI
+118 DMTVAVTFDNGRI
-131 KDIKIVKQQENPVLA
+131 QAIEIVKEAENPVLA
-146 AKVFTDLKQ
+146 KKVYTDLKAA
-155 HVIDTNSVQLDAIS
+155 VIASNSADLDAIS

-178 LDAVADAAKKAGVT
+178 LDAVKDAAKKAGVT
-192 LSKADKKAIKKAVK
+192 LSKADAKAIKKVVKNIPAV
-206 ALPKESSYDVVVIG
+206 SNYDVVVIG

-255 GAEMNAAKNWVQPK
+255 GAEMNAARNWVQPK
-269 LGINDDSPELHAED
+269 LGILDDSAERHAAD
-283 TYKGGDMKGD
+283 TFKGGDKKGD
-293 MNVIKV
+293 MKVINV
-299 MTHNALD
+299 MTANALD

-347 TKFQAKA
+347 AKFQAKA
-354 DELGIPVITNMKAE
+354 DELGIPVITDMKAE
-368 ELIKDKSGRVVGVK
+368 ELIKDKTGRVVGVK
-382 ATMNGA
+382 ATSHGA
-388 SYTFNAKGGVVL
+388 TYTFNAKGGVVL
-400 ATGGFGANPEMV
+400 ATGGFGANKAMV

-432 GEALYMAE
+432 GEALYMAK

-460 ISGVIELIADA
+460 ISGVIELIADS

-490 QRRDVL
+490 ERRDVL
-496 SEAILKQTGGY
+496 SEAILKQTGNY

-514 KIGSISNTVKEH
+514 NIGKISNTVKEH

-537 IMATCDDL
+537 IMATCPDL
-545 KCVADFTKIPFDSLK
+545 KCIADFTKMPLK
-560 GTVNRVSSMTGKGND
+560 QLESTVKRVSSMAGKGND
-575 KDFNHRSGLV
+575 KDFHHRGGLM
-585 DMTQGKYYVIKAV
+585 DMSEGQYYVIKAV
-598 PSVHHTMGGVRINEK
+598 PSTHHTMGGVRINEK

-618 AEGKAIPGLWAA
+618 AKGQVIPGLWAA

-651 IVFGRIAGKAAAEA
+651 IVFGRIAGEAAAFEA
-665 AK
+665 AARSTK

>member
-1 MFFFSGL
+1 MHFSRALIAGL
-8 FGDVEQIS
+8 V
-16 HFDSYHPVGSTG
+16 
-28 EIIFLGAVVEIGEA
+28 
-42 IVIASFYLEMADFGA
+42 
-57 QFYTEAGRYTIIEL
+57 
-71 VFHIHVM
+71 
-78 LFGGKVGIVFP
+78 
-89 RTALCCSAFAAAVS
+89 CSAFAAAVS

-471 RFDGAIMLNQEGK
+471 RFDGAILVNQEGK

-490 QRRDVL
+490 ERRDVI
-496 SEAILKQTGGY
+496 SNAILKQPGAY
-507 CWVLWND
+507 CYVLWND
-514 KIGSISNTVKEH
+514 NIGKISNTVKIH
-526 PTEYEAFTKQG
+526 DTEYKTFTKQG
-537 IMATCDDL
+537 IMHTSD
-545 KCVADFTKIPFDSLK
+545 TLK
-560 GTVNRVSSMTGKGND
+560 GAADYFHIPYANLKATVDRVSQMAKDGGKDLDFHNRGGL
-575 KDFNHRSGLV
+575 KDLS
-585 DMTQGKYYVIKAV
+585 TGKYYIIKAV
-598 PSVHHTMGGVRINEK
+598 PSTHHTMGGLKINTK
-613 AQALT
+613 AEVLDKN
-618 AEGKAIPGLWAA
+618 GKPIPGLFAA
-630 GEVTGVTHG
+630 GEVTGTTHG

-651 IVFGRIAGKAAAEA
+651 MVFGRIAGDGAAAEA
-665 AK
+665 KAR

>member
-1 MFFFSGL
+1 MKSTMIKSAVAMVFA
-8 FGDVEQIS
+8 
-16 HFDSYHPVGSTG
+16 VG
-28 EIIFLGAVVEIGEA
+28 
-42 IVIASFYLEMADFGA
+42 
-57 QFYTEAGRYTIIEL
+57 
-71 VFHIHVM
+71 
-78 LFGGKVGIVFP
+78 
-89 RTALCCSAFAAAVS
+89 FAAAS
-103 AAPVTTQGTGVGKHG
+103 MAAPVTAEGTGVGKHG
-118 DVTVAVTFDSGKI
+118 DITVAVTFDAGKI
-131 KDIKIVKQQENPVLA
+131 QDIKIVKNAENPILA
-146 AKVFTDLKQ
+146 KKVFTDLKDQ
-155 HVIDTNSVQLDAIS
+155 VVALSSTDVDLIS
-169 GATFSSKGF
+169 GATFSAKGF
-178 LDAVADAAKKAGVT
+178 IDAVNDAAKKAGVT
-192 LSKADKKAIKKAVK
+192 LAKADKKALKKA
-206 ALPKESSYDVVVIG
+206 ARELPKTSNYDVVVIG

-226 SAAIEAKNAGANVV
+226 SAAITAKNAGANVV

-255 GAEMNAAKNWVQPK
+255 GAEMNVAKNWVQPK
-269 LGINDDSPELHAED
+269 LGINDDSPELHAQD
-283 TYKGGDMKGD
+283 TFKGGDGKGD
-293 MNVIKV
+293 MKVINV
-299 MTHNALD
+299 MTHEALD

-347 TKFQAKA
+347 AKFQAKA

-368 ELIKDKSGRVVGVK
+368 ELIKNKDGRVVGVK
-382 ATMNGA
+382 ATMDG
-388 SYTFNAKGGVVL
+388 SEYTFNAKGGVVL

-460 ISGVIELIADA
+460 ISGAIELIADA

-496 SEAILKQTGGY
+496 SEAILNQTGQY

-514 KIGSISNTVKEH
+514 NIGKISNTVKAH
-526 PTEYEAFTKQG
+526 ANEYEAFTKQG
-537 IMATCDDL
+537 IMTTCDDL
-545 KCVADFTKIPFDSLK
+545 KCIADFTKIPFDQLQK
-560 GTVNRVSSMTGKGND
+560 TVKRVSDMAGKGND

-585 DMTQGKYYVIKAV
+585 DMQQGKYYVIKAV
-598 PSVHHTMGGVRINEK
+598 PSTHHTMGGVRINEK
-613 AQALT
+613 AEALT
-618 AEGKAIPGLWAA
+618 AEGKVIPGLWAA

-651 IVFGRIAGKAAAEA
+651 IVFGRIAGEAAAKAA
-665 AK
+665 K

>member
-1 MFFFSGL
+1 MKSTMIKSAVAMVFA
-8 FGDVEQIS
+8 
-16 HFDSYHPVGSTG
+16 VG
-28 EIIFLGAVVEIGEA
+28 
-42 IVIASFYLEMADFGA
+42 
-57 QFYTEAGRYTIIEL
+57 
-71 VFHIHVM
+71 
-78 LFGGKVGIVFP
+78 
-89 RTALCCSAFAAAVS
+89 FAAAS
-103 AAPVTTQGTGVGKHG
+103 MAAPVTAEGTGVGKHG
-118 DVTVAVTFDSGKI
+118 DITVAVTFDAGKI
-131 KDIKIVKQQENPVLA
+131 QDIKIVKNAENPILA
-146 AKVFTDLKQ
+146 KKVFTDLKDQ
-155 HVIDTNSVQLDAIS
+155 VVALSSTDVDLIS
-169 GATFSSKGF
+169 GATFSAKGF
-178 LDAVADAAKKAGVT
+178 IDAVNDAAKKAGVT
-192 LSKADKKAIKKAVK
+192 LAKADKKALKKAARK
-206 ALPKESSYDVVVIG
+206 LPKTSNYDVVVIG

-226 SAAIEAKNAGANVV
+226 SAAITARNAGANVV

-255 GAEMNAAKNWVQPK
+255 GAEMNVAKNWVQPK
-269 LGINDDSPELHAED
+269 LGINDDSPELHAQD
-283 TYKGGDMKGD
+283 TFKGGDGKGD
-293 MNVIKV
+293 MKVINV
-299 MTHNALD
+299 MTHEALD

-347 TKFQAKA
+347 AKFQAKA

-368 ELIKDKSGRVVGVK
+368 ELIKDKDGRVVGVK
-382 ATMNGA
+382 ATMDG
-388 SYTFNAKGGVVL
+388 SEYTFNAKGGVVL

-460 ISGVIELIADA
+460 LSGAIELIADA

-496 SEAILKQTGGY
+496 SEAILNQTGRY

-514 KIGSISNTVKEH
+514 NIGKISNTVKAH
-526 PTEYEAFTKQG
+526 ANEYEAFTKQG
-537 IMATCDDL
+537 VMTTCDDL
-545 KCVADFTKIPFDSLK
+545 KCIADFTKIPFDQLQK
-560 GTVNRVSSMTGKGND
+560 TVKRVSDMAGKGND

-585 DMTQGKYYVIKAV
+585 DMQQGKYYVIKAV
-598 PSVHHTMGGVRINEK
+598 PSTHHTMGGVRINEK
-613 AQALT
+613 AEALT
-618 AEGKAIPGLWAA
+618 AEGKVIPGLWAA

-651 IVFGRIAGKAAAEA
+651 IVFGRIAGEAAAKAA
-665 AK
+665 K

>member
-1 MFFFSGL
+1 MHFSRALIAGL
-8 FGDVEQIS
+8 V
-16 HFDSYHPVGSTG
+16 
-28 EIIFLGAVVEIGEA
+28 
-42 IVIASFYLEMADFGA
+42 
-57 QFYTEAGRYTIIEL
+57 
-71 VFHIHVM
+71 
-78 LFGGKVGIVFP
+78 
-89 RTALCCSAFAAAVS
+89 CSAFAAAVS

-192 LSKADKKAIKKAVK
+192 LSKTDKKAIKKVVK
-206 ALPKESSYDVVVIG
+206 TLPKESTYDVVVIG

-354 DELGIPVITNMKAE
+354 DELGIPIITNMKAE

>member
-1 MFFFSGL
+1 
-8 FGDVEQIS
+8 
-16 HFDSYHPVGSTG
+16 
-28 EIIFLGAVVEIGEA
+28 
-42 IVIASFYLEMADFGA
+42 
-57 QFYTEAGRYTIIEL
+57 
-71 VFHIHVM
+71 M
-78 LFGGKVGIVFP
+78 LF
-89 RTALCCSAFAAAVS
+89 RQTLLAAAVGLMS
-103 AAPVTTQGTGVGKHG
+103 AAAVAAPVTTQGTGVGKHG
-118 DVTVAVTFDSGKI
+118 DMTVAVTFDNGRI
-131 KDIKIVKQQENPVLA
+131 QAIEIVKEAENPVLA
-146 AKVFTDLKQ
+146 KKVYTDLKAA
-155 HVIDTNSVQLDAIS
+155 VIASNSADLDAIS

-178 LDAVADAAKKAGVT
+178 LDAVKDAAKKAGVT
-192 LSKADKKAIKKAVK
+192 LSKADAKAIKKVVKNIPAV
-206 ALPKESSYDVVVIG
+206 SNYDVVVIG

-255 GAEMNAAKNWVQPK
+255 GAEMNAARNWVQPK
-269 LGINDDSPELHAED
+269 LGILDDSAERHAAD
-283 TYKGGDMKGD
+283 TFKGGDKKGD
-293 MNVIKV
+293 MKVINV
-299 MTHNALD
+299 MTANALD

-347 TKFQAKA
+347 AKFQAKA
-354 DELGIPVITNMKAE
+354 DELGIPVITDMKAE
-368 ELIKDKSGRVVGVK
+368 ELIKDKTGRVVGVT
-382 ATMNGA
+382 ATSHGA
-388 SYTFNAKGGVVL
+388 TYTFNAKGGVVL
-400 ATGGFGANPEMV
+400 ATGGFGANKAMV

-432 GEALYMAE
+432 GEALYMAK

-460 ISGVIELIADA
+460 ISGVIELIADS

-490 QRRDVL
+490 ERRDVL
-496 SEAILKQTGGY
+496 SEAILKQTGNY

-514 KIGSISNTVKEH
+514 NIGKISNTVKEH

-537 IMATCDDL
+537 IMATCPDL
-545 KCVADFTKIPFDSLK
+545 KCIADFTKMPLK
-560 GTVNRVSSMTGKGND
+560 QLESTVKRVSSMAGKGND
-575 KDFNHRSGLV
+575 KDFHHRGGLM
-585 DMTQGKYYVIKAV
+585 DMSEGQYYVIKAV
-598 PSVHHTMGGVRINEK
+598 PSTHHTMGGVRINEK

-618 AEGKAIPGLWAA
+618 AKGQVIPGLWAA

-651 IVFGRIAGKAAAEA
+651 IVFGRIAGEAAAFEA
-665 AK
+665 AARSAK

>member
-1 MFFFSGL
+1 MHFSRALIAGL
-8 FGDVEQIS
+8 V
-16 HFDSYHPVGSTG
+16 
-28 EIIFLGAVVEIGEA
+28 
-42 IVIASFYLEMADFGA
+42 
-57 QFYTEAGRYTIIEL
+57 
-71 VFHIHVM
+71 
-78 LFGGKVGIVFP
+78 
-89 RTALCCSAFAAAVS
+89 CSAFAAAVS

-598 PSVHHTMGGVRINEK
+598 PSVHHTMGGIKINVN
-613 AQALT
+613 AQVIDVN
-618 AEGKAIPGLWAA
+618 GKVIPGLYAA
-630 GEVTGVTHG
+630 GEVTGGIHG
-639 TNRLGGNAYTDI
+639 SNRLGGNAIADI
-651 IVFGRIAGKAAAEA
+651 MTFGRTAGTNVVKM
-665 AK
+665 K

>member
-1 MFFFSGL
+1 MKSTMIKSAVAMVFA
-8 FGDVEQIS
+8 
-16 HFDSYHPVGSTG
+16 VG
-28 EIIFLGAVVEIGEA
+28 
-42 IVIASFYLEMADFGA
+42 
-57 QFYTEAGRYTIIEL
+57 
-71 VFHIHVM
+71 
-78 LFGGKVGIVFP
+78 
-89 RTALCCSAFAAAVS
+89 FAAAS
-103 AAPVTTQGTGVGKHG
+103 MAAPVTAEGTGVGKHG
-118 DVTVAVTFDSGKI
+118 DITVAVTFDAGKI
-131 KDIKIVKQQENPVLA
+131 QDIKIVKNAENPILA
-146 AKVFTDLKQ
+146 KKVFTDLKDQ
-155 HVIDTNSVQLDAIS
+155 VVALSSTDVDLIS
-169 GATFSSKGF
+169 GATFSAKGF
-178 LDAVADAAKKAGVT
+178 IDAVNDAAKKAGVT
-192 LSKADKKAIKKAVK
+192 LAKADKKALKKA
-206 ALPKESSYDVVVIG
+206 ARELPKTSNYDVVVIG

-226 SAAIEAKNAGANVV
+226 SAAITARNAGANVV

-269 LGINDDSPELHAED
+269 LGINDDSPELHAQD
-283 TYKGGDMKGD
+283 TFKGGDGKGD
-293 MNVIKV
+293 MKVINV
-299 MTHNALD
+299 MTHQALD

-347 TKFQAKA
+347 AKFQAKA

-368 ELIKDKSGRVVGVK
+368 ELIKNKDGRVVGVK
-382 ATMNGA
+382 ATMDG
-388 SYTFNAKGGVVL
+388 SEYTFNAKGGVVL

-440 RAGAQLVNMGYIQTY
+440 RAGAELVNMGYIQTY

-460 ISGVIELIADA
+460 LSGAIELIADA

-496 SEAILKQTGGY
+496 SEAILNQTGRY

-514 KIGSISNTVKEH
+514 NIGKISNTVKAH
-526 PTEYEAFTKQG
+526 ANEYEAFTKQG
-537 IMATCDDL
+537 IMTTCDDL
-545 KCVADFTKIPFDSLK
+545 KCIADFTKILFDQLQK
-560 GTVNRVSSMTGKGND
+560 TVKRVSDMAGKGND
-575 KDFNHRSGLV
+575 KDFNHRAGLM
-585 DMTQGKYYVIKAV
+585 DMQQGKYYVIKAV
-598 PSVHHTMGGVRINEK
+598 PSTHHTMGGVRINEK
-613 AQALT
+613 AEALT
-618 AEGKAIPGLWAA
+618 AEGKVIPGLWAA

-651 IVFGRIAGKAAAEA
+651 IVFGRIAGEAAAKAA
-665 AK
+665 K

>member
-1 MFFFSGL
+1 MKSTMIKSAVAMVFA
-8 FGDVEQIS
+8 
-16 HFDSYHPVGSTG
+16 VG
-28 EIIFLGAVVEIGEA
+28 
-42 IVIASFYLEMADFGA
+42 
-57 QFYTEAGRYTIIEL
+57 
-71 VFHIHVM
+71 
-78 LFGGKVGIVFP
+78 
-89 RTALCCSAFAAAVS
+89 FAAAS
-103 AAPVTTQGTGVGKHG
+103 MAAPVTAEGTGVGKHG
-118 DVTVAVTFDSGKI
+118 DITVAVTFDAGKI
-131 KDIKIVKQQENPVLA
+131 QDIKIVKNAENPILA
-146 AKVFTDLKQ
+146 KKVFTDLKDQ
-155 HVIDTNSVQLDAIS
+155 VVALSSTDVDLVS
-169 GATFSSKGF
+169 GATFSAKGF
-178 LDAVADAAKKAGVT
+178 IDAVNDAAKKAGVT
-192 LSKADKKAIKKAVK
+192 LAKADKKALKKA
-206 ALPKESSYDVVVIG
+206 ARELPKTSNYDVVVIG

-226 SAAIEAKNAGANVV
+226 SAAITARNAGANVV

-269 LGINDDSPELHAED
+269 LGINDDSPELHAQD
-283 TYKGGDMKGD
+283 TFKGGDGKGD
-293 MNVIKV
+293 MKVINV
-299 MTHNALD
+299 MTHQALD

-347 TKFQAKA
+347 AKFQAKA

-368 ELIKDKSGRVVGVK
+368 ELIKNKDGRVVGVK
-382 ATMNGA
+382 ATMDG
-388 SYTFNAKGGVVL
+388 SEYTFNAKGGVVL

-420 ERFKTTDAPGTT
+420 ERFKTTDAPGST

-440 RAGAQLVNMGYIQTY
+440 RAGAELVNMGYIQTY

-460 ISGVIELIADA
+460 LSGAIELIADA

-496 SEAILKQTGGY
+496 SEAILNQTGQY

-514 KIGSISNTVKEH
+514 NIGKISNTVKAH
-526 PTEYEAFTKQG
+526 ANEYEAFTKQG
-537 IMATCDDL
+537 IMTTCDDL
-545 KCVADFTKIPFDSLK
+545 KCIADFTKIPFDQLRK
-560 GTVNRVSSMTGKGND
+560 TVKRVSDMAGKGND
-575 KDFNHRSGLV
+575 KDFNHRAGLM
-585 DMTQGKYYVIKAV
+585 DMQQGKYYVIKAV
-598 PSVHHTMGGVRINEK
+598 PSTHHTMGGVRINEK
-613 AQALT
+613 AEALT
-618 AEGKAIPGLWAA
+618 AEGKVIPGLWAA

-639 TNRLGGNAYTDI
+639 TNRLGGNARTSSSS
-651 IVFGRIAGKAAAEA
+651 AASRARLPPRPPS
-665 AK
+665 KRTR

>member
-1 MFFFSGL
+1 MK
-8 FGDVEQIS
+8 
-16 HFDSYHPVGSTG
+16 STM
-28 EIIFLGAVVEIGEA
+28 IKSAVAMVFA
-42 IVIASFYLEMADFGA
+42 
-57 QFYTEAGRYTIIEL
+57 AG
-71 VFHIHVM
+71 
-78 LFGGKVGIVFP
+78 
-89 RTALCCSAFAAAVS
+89 FAAAS
-103 AAPVTTQGTGVGKHG
+103 MAAPVTAEGTGVGKHG
-118 DVTVAVTFDSGKI
+118 DITVAVTFDAGKI
-131 KDIKIVKQQENPVLA
+131 QDIKIVKNAENPILA
-146 AKVFTDLKQ
+146 KKVFTDLKDQ
-155 HVIDTNSVQLDAIS
+155 VVALSSTDVDLVS
-169 GATFSSKGF
+169 GATFSAKGF
-178 LDAVADAAKKAGVT
+178 IDAVNDAAKKAGVT
-192 LSKADKKAIKKAVK
+192 LAKADKKALKKA
-206 ALPKESSYDVVVIG
+206 ARELPKTSNYDVVVIG

-226 SAAIEAKNAGANVV
+226 SAAITARNAGANVV

-255 GAEMNAAKNWVQPK
+255 GAEMNVAKNWVQPK
-269 LGINDDSPELHAED
+269 LGINDDSPELHAQD
-283 TYKGGDMKGD
+283 TFKGGDGKGD
-293 MNVIKV
+293 MKVINV
-299 MTHNALD
+299 MTHEALD

-347 TKFQAKA
+347 AKFQAKA

-368 ELIKDKSGRVVGVK
+368 ELIKDKDGRVVGVK
-382 ATMNGA
+382 ATMDG
-388 SYTFNAKGGVVL
+388 SEYTFNAKGGVVL

-420 ERFKTTDAPGTT
+420 ERFKTTDAPGST

-440 RAGAQLVNMGYIQTY
+440 RAGAELVNMGYIQTY

-460 ISGVIELIADA
+460 ISGAIELIADA

-496 SEAILKQTGGY
+496 SEAILNQTGRY

-514 KIGSISNTVKEH
+514 KIGSISNTVKAH
-526 PTEYEAFTKQG
+526 ANEYEAFTKQG
-537 IMATCDDL
+537 IMTTCDDL
-545 KCVADFTKIPFDSLK
+545 KCIADFTKIPFDQLQK
-560 GTVNRVSSMTGKGND
+560 TVKRVSDMAGKGND

-585 DMTQGKYYVIKAV
+585 DMQQGKYYVIKAV
-598 PSVHHTMGGVRINEK
+598 PSTHHTMGGVRINEK
-613 AQALT
+613 AEALT
-618 AEGKAIPGLWAA
+618 AEGKVIPGLWAA

-651 IVFGRIAGKAAAEA
+651 IVFGRIAGEAAAKAA
-665 AK
+665 K

>member
-1 MFFFSGL
+1 MK
-8 FGDVEQIS
+8 
-16 HFDSYHPVGSTG
+16 STM
-28 EIIFLGAVVEIGEA
+28 IKSAVAMVFA
-42 IVIASFYLEMADFGA
+42 
-57 QFYTEAGRYTIIEL
+57 AG
-71 VFHIHVM
+71 
-78 LFGGKVGIVFP
+78 
-89 RTALCCSAFAAAVS
+89 FAAAS
-103 AAPVTTQGTGVGKHG
+103 MAAPVTAEGTGVGKHG
-118 DVTVAVTFDSGKI
+118 DITVAVTFDAGKI
-131 KDIKIVKQQENPVLA
+131 QDIKIVKNAENPILA
-146 AKVFTDLKQ
+146 KKVFTDLKDQ
-155 HVIDTNSVQLDAIS
+155 VVALSSTDVDLIS
-169 GATFSSKGF
+169 GATFSAKGF
-178 LDAVADAAKKAGVT
+178 IDAVNDAAKKAGVT
-192 LSKADKKAIKKAVK
+192 LAKADKKALKKA
-206 ALPKESSYDVVVIG
+206 ARELPKTSNYDVVVIG

-226 SAAIEAKNAGANVV
+226 SAAITARNAGANVV

-283 TYKGGDMKGD
+283 TFKGGDGKGD
-293 MNVIKV
+293 MKVINV
-299 MTHNALD
+299 MTHQALD

-347 TKFQAKA
+347 AKFQAKA

-368 ELIKDKSGRVVGVK
+368 ELIKDKDGRVVGVK
-382 ATMNGA
+382 ATMDG
-388 SYTFNAKGGVVL
+388 SEYTFNAKGGVVL

-460 ISGVIELIADA
+460 ISGAIELIADA

-496 SEAILKQTGGY
+496 SEAILNQTGRY

-514 KIGSISNTVKEH
+514 KIGSISNTVKAH
-526 PTEYEAFTKQG
+526 ANEYEAFTKQG
-537 IMATCDDL
+537 IMTTCDDL
-545 KCVADFTKIPFDSLK
+545 KCIADFTKIPFDQLQK
-560 GTVNRVSSMTGKGND
+560 TVKRVSDMAGKGND

-585 DMTQGKYYVIKAV
+585 DMQQGKYYVIKAV
-598 PSVHHTMGGVRINEK
+598 PSTHHTMGGVRINEK
-613 AQALT
+613 AEALT
-618 AEGKAIPGLWAA
+618 AEGKVIPGLWAA

-651 IVFGRIAGKAAAEA
+651 IVFGRIAGEAAAKAA
-665 AK
+665 K

>member
-1 MFFFSGL
+1 MTLNKSL
-8 FGDVEQIS
+8 VC
-16 HFDSYHPVGSTG
+16 
-28 EIIFLGAVVEIGEA
+28 LA
-42 IVIASFYLEMADFGA
+42 IASLSIPAM
-57 QFYTEAGRYTIIEL
+57 
-71 VFHIHVM
+71 
-78 LFGGKVGIVFP
+78 
-89 RTALCCSAFAAAVS
+89 
-103 AAPVTTQGTGVGKHG
+103 AAPVTTEGAGVGKHG
-118 DVTVAVTFDSGKI
+118 DITVAVTFDAGKI
-131 KDIKIVKQQENPVLA
+131 QDIKIVKNAENPILA
-146 AKVFTDLKQ
+146 KKVFTDLKDQ
-155 HVIDTNSVQLDAIS
+155 VVALSSTDVDLIS
-169 GATFSSKGF
+169 GATFSAKGF
-178 LDAVADAAKKAGVT
+178 IDAVNDAAKKAGVT
-192 LSKADKKAIKKAVK
+192 LAKADKKALKKA
-206 ALPKESSYDVVVIG
+206 ARELPKTSNYDVVVIG

-226 SAAIEAKNAGANVV
+226 SAAITARNAGANVV

-255 GAEMNAAKNWVQPK
+255 GAEMNVAKNWVQPK
-269 LGINDDSPELHAED
+269 LGINDDSPELHAQD
-283 TYKGGDMKGD
+283 TFKGGDGKGD
-293 MNVIKV
+293 MKVINV
-299 MTHNALD
+299 MTHEALD

-347 TKFQAKA
+347 AKFQAKA

-368 ELIKDKSGRVVGVK
+368 ELIKNKDGRVVGVK
-382 ATMNGA
+382 ATMDG
-388 SYTFNAKGGVVL
+388 SEYTFNAKGGVVL

-440 RAGAQLVNMGYIQTY
+440 RAGAELVNMGYIQTY

-460 ISGVIELIADA
+460 LSGAIELIADA

-496 SEAILKQTGGY
+496 SEAILNQTGRY

-514 KIGSISNTVKEH
+514 KIGSISNTVKAH
-526 PTEYEAFTKQG
+526 ANEYEAFTKQG
-537 IMATCDDL
+537 IMTTCDDL
-545 KCVADFTKIPFDSLK
+545 KCIADFTKIPFDQLQK
-560 GTVNRVSSMTGKGND
+560 TVKRVSDMAGKGND
-575 KDFNHRSGLV
+575 KDFNHRAGLM
-585 DMTQGKYYVIKAV
+585 DMQQGKYYVIKAV
-598 PSVHHTMGGVRINEK
+598 PSTHHTMGGVRINEK
-613 AQALT
+613 AEALT
-618 AEGKAIPGLWAA
+618 AEGKVIPGLWAA

-651 IVFGRIAGKAAAEA
+651 IVFGRQGRQVRGLDDGAHPRPASGSAMKPLPAFSPGRLFQQSSI
-665 AK
+665 